1 MNKELQEQLKKLL
14 KCSDKNCQEGHYPLG
29 MNEDGEIE
37 WGGCPN
43 CVVGSDY
50 LPRVDPYKLKSF
62 IDQNFIG
69 REEIDE
75 LKRYVRK
82 GKPICNWCGKPATMQ
97 TVKGEGNL
105 KSGGISA
112 NDGWYCDDCYKKCL
126 KIEEE
131 AMYGN

>member
-1 MNKELQEQLKKLL
+1 MKKELQEQLKKVL
-14 KCSDKNCQEGHYPLG
+14 SDN
-29 MNEDGEIE
+29 
-37 WGGCPN
+37 
-43 CVVGSDY
+43 VGNFWAGTDNII
-50 LPRVDPYKLKSF
+50 SF

-105 KSGGISA
+105 KSGGLSV
-112 NDGWYCDDCYKKCL
+112 NDDWYCDDCYKKGL
-126 KIEEE
+126 EIEEE